1 MLARKL
7 ACNLRHANSVSIIYS
22 RHISTTARRLQQ
34 ATRLGLPADLQ
45 YFPDFFS
52 IREQRALLDVALR
65 KLDISERRS
74 FRLRRKELMRTRPT
88 SGTTDDRVSVQSL
101 FLPDEYYD
109 FQEGHYDGVIR
120 RFREMHVSSLRSE
133 VAEDLLPALDRLEA
147 IYPSPNVQTHLLH
160 LASDGEISPHVDNV
174 GASGSWILGISL
186 GAPRLLKLENISN
199 PEEIYTLPLQSGSV
213 YIQRDTTRF
222 DFQHSVLLNGQF
234 GGKQYNGGQRMS
246 IMVRVRH

>member
-1 MLARKL
+1 MCASRGLCTHSVCELILLFNWHTSHPQLSPAHTYQDKAHQTFSPVSSSRYIQEIHVVVSLLMPTECQCRRQCHDCPMSSPLVTCSTPDCQAFAELVGDDQWSTMLARKL

-109 FQEGHYDGVIR
+109 FQEVCRG
-120 RFREMHVSSLRSE
+120 
-133 VAEDLLPALDRLEA
+133 
-147 IYPSPNVQTHLLH
+147 
-160 LASDGEISPHVDNV
+160 
-174 GASGSWILGISL
+174 
-186 GAPRLLKLENISN
+186 
-199 PEEIYTLPLQSGSV
+199 
-213 YIQRDTTRF
+213 
-222 DFQHSVLLNGQF
+222 
-234 GGKQYNGGQRMS
+234 
-246 IMVRVRH
+246 